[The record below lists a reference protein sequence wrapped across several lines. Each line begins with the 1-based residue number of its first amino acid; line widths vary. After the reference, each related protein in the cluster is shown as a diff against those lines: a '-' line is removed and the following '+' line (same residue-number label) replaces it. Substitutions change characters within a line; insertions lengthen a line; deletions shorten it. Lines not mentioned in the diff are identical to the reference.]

1 MASRK
6 HERTRDRA
14 FAVQVLYT
22 SELQGESPSK
32 LLDEVHGLGATGAD
46 PVPAPAEAAAV
57 ALAAADLA
65 AEPAP
70 SEAADEAPS
79 EFGRICE
86 GALSEYALGLIRG
99 VQEYQAAIDERLEG
113 ASENWALSR
122 MPIVDRS
129 ILRLAVYEMFQREDV
144 PVSVSINEAVELAKA
159 FGGEDDSPRFVNG
172 VLGRIA
178 RSMAEAPELAVA
190 DAEEDEP
197 EASDDGAAEGEV
209 AEGTPV
215 ASVIEAAATAEAV
228 DAVVGASGAA
238 ACVQGEV

>member
-32 LLDEVHGLGATGAD
+32 LLDEGLCLVATEAD
-46 PVPAPAEAAAV
+46 P
-57 ALAAADLA
+57 
-65 AEPAP
+65 EPAP

-178 RSMAEAPELAVA
+178 RSMA

>member
-32 LLDEVHGLGATGAD
+32 LLDEGLCLVATEAD
-46 PVPAPAEAAAV
+46 P
-57 ALAAADLA
+57 
-65 AEPAP
+65 EPAP
-70 SEAADEAPS
+70 PEAADEAPS

-86 GALSEYALGLIRG
+86 GALTEYALGLIRG
-99 VQEYQAAIDERLEG
+99 VQEHQAAIDERLEG

-129 ILRLAVYEMFQREDV
+129 ILRMAVYEMFQREDV

-178 RSMAEAPELAVA
+178 RTMDEAPELVVADKGEVVEAEKASEDAAPAAVA
-190 DAEEDEP
+190 AQAASVAESGAV
-197 EASDDGAAEGEV
+197 EAAPATEGGAAV
-209 AEGTPV
+209 TPV
-215 ASVIEAAATAEAV
+215 ADGA

>member
-32 LLDEVHGLGATGAD
+32 LLDEGLCLVATEAD
-46 PVPAPAEAAAV
+46 P
-57 ALAAADLA
+57 
-65 AEPAP
+65 EPAP
-70 SEAADEAPS
+70 PEGADEAPS

-86 GALSEYALGLIRG
+86 GALTEYALGLIRG
-99 VQEYQAAIDERLEG
+99 VQEHQAAIDERLEG

-129 ILRLAVYEMFQREDV
+129 ILRMAVYEMFQREDV

-178 RSMAEAPELAVA
+178 RTMDEAPELVVA
-190 DAEEDEP
+190 DTGEAEAEK
-197 EASDDGAAEGEV
+197 AS
-209 AEGTPV
+209 
-215 ASVIEAAATAEAV
+215 EAAAPAADAADEAAAVAESEAV
-228 DAVVGASGAA
+228 EVAPAATEGGAAVTPAADGTDAVVGASGAA

>member
-1 MASRK
+1 M
-6 HERTRDRA
+6 
-14 FAVQVLYT
+14 
-22 SELQGESPSK
+22 
-32 LLDEVHGLGATGAD
+32 
-46 PVPAPAEAAAV
+46 
-57 ALAAADLA
+57 
-65 AEPAP
+65 
-70 SEAADEAPS
+70 
-79 EFGRICE
+79 
-86 GALSEYALGLIRG
+86 
-99 VQEYQAAIDERLEG
+99 QEHQAAIDERLEG

-190 DAEEDEP
+190 GAEEDEP

>member
-32 LLDEVHGLGATGAD
+32 LLDEGLCLVATEAD
-46 PVPAPAEAAAV
+46 P
-57 ALAAADLA
+57 
-65 AEPAP
+65 EPAP

-113 ASENWALSR
+113 ASENWTLSR

-129 ILRLAVYEMFQREDV
+129 ILRLATYEMYHCDDV
-144 PVSVSINEAVELAKA
+144 PVSVSINEAVELAKD
-159 FGGEDDSPRFVNG
+159 FGGEEDSPRFVNG

-178 RSMAEAPELAVA
+178 RSM
-190 DAEEDEP
+190 DEGP
-197 EASDDGAAEGEV
+197 EAGGEV
-209 AEGTPV
+209 AAAPAPPIADEIETV
-215 ASVIEAAATAEAV
+215 AAV
-228 DAVVGASGAA
+228 DVVRGASGAA

>member
-32 LLDEVHGLGATGAD
+32 LLDEGLCLVATEAD
-46 PVPAPAEAAAV
+46 P
-57 ALAAADLA
+57 
-65 AEPAP
+65 EPAP

-159 FGGEDDSPRFVNG
+159 FGGED
-172 VLGRIA
+172 
-178 RSMAEAPELAVA
+178 
-190 DAEEDEP
+190 
-197 EASDDGAAEGEV
+197 AAEGEV